1 MRTLLVARN
10 NQIRSCC
17 ISENCCGDSL
27 SSKRGSNFLLLS
39 FLEVEFELK
48 KQLSNGCSQNYMS
61 YTYAKGEM
69 TGSLGVLGV
78 TWTFIGLKK

>member
-1 MRTLLVARN
+1 M
-10 NQIRSCC
+10 
-17 ISENCCGDSL
+17 
-27 SSKRGSNFLLLS
+27 
-39 FLEVEFELK
+39 EVEFELK
-48 KQLSNGCSQNYMS
+48 KWLSNGCSQNYMS